1 MIVAVDLSTVVV
13 LAAIS
18 LSEGIGRLPG
28 GALVLRRTL
37 VGPWRVGETVVR
49 PGRLRLVQCWPPLLE
64 ALVIPGGGD
73 AAPRLNRADL
83 QRRLA
88 SITQVRHAARALG
101 AITLIGLVLGIPL
114 GLGIAGWVG
123 GLLAL
128 AGVVT
133 GQIGLAAI
141 GWRGLR
147 LLGTDRR
154 VCWRL
159 VAVTLNPFAAPS
171 VATRILVAAVAGASP
186 LTVARTLLPP
196 ATWAAWFRRR
206 AYDARVARIPDED
219 LSRDLEDANE
229 AIDAVLGQK
238 PQAGG
243 DDGWCPRCG
252 DTYQAGFTTCAE
264 CEVPLEGA
272 GASASRNSKC

>member
-1 MIVAVDLSTVVV
+1 MIVAVDLSTVAV

-18 LSEGIGRLPG
+18 LSEGIGRVPA

-37 VGPWRVGETVVR
+37 FGPWRVGESAGP
-49 PGRLRLVQCWPPLLE
+49 PGRLVQGWPPLLE
-64 ALVIPGGGD
+64 ALVLPSRGG
-73 AAPRLNRADL
+73 AASLSRADL

-88 SITQVRHAARALG
+88 LINRVRHAAGAVG

-114 GLGIAGWVG
+114 GVEIAGWAG
-123 GLLAL
+123 GLVAVV
-128 AGVVT
+128 GVAI

-147 LLGTDRR
+147 LLGADRR
-154 VCWRL
+154 VRWRL

-171 VATRILVAAVAGASP
+171 VASRILSAAVAGASP

-196 ATWAAWFRRR
+196 HTWTAWFRPR
-206 AYDARVARIPDED
+206 AYDARIAGISDGD
-219 LSRDLEDANE
+219 LSRDLEDADE
-229 AIDAVLGQK
+229 AIEAVLRQK
-238 PQAGG
+238 PYAGE
-243 DDGWCPRCG
+243 DHRWCPRCG
-252 DTYQAGFTTCAE
+252 GTYQAGFTTCAE

-272 GASASRNSKC
+272 ADSASRNSKC